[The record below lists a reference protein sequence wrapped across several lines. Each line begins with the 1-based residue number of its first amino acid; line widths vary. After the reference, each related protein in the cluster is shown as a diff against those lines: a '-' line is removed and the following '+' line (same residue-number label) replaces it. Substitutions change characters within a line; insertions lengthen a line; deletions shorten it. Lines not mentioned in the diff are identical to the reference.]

1 VYLGPQVVVQKS
13 SINRILLL
21 RLISAYRPS
30 DVRSSVENGGGNDE
44 GSGAGERR
52 EEGVRRGRG

>member
-1 VYLGPQVVVQKS
+1 VVVQKS

-30 DVRSSVENGGGNDE
+30 DVRSSAENGGGNDE